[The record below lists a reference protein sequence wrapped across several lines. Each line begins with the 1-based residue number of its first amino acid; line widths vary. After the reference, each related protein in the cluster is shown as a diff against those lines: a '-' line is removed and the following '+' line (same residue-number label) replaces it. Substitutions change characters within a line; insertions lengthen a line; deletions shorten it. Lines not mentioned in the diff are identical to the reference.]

1 MRNDKKHI
9 IQIILLFFIFVSGL
23 FSCKR
28 KDTFVYTHNYRIDSI
43 SMYRIDINDTT
54 NTANALYLF
63 DAIVSDCNQETN
75 DKLSGRL
82 SHDLGSIDSICGI
95 SFFKKNQEIPDST
108 INIYKKY
115 NNVNI
120 THIYLKE
127 DAHGENEAKVE
138 PWNLVNL
145 NDAIEILQNRYLSGS
160 RGINDSLRHFYFI
173 FTIDKK
179 QALPD
184 SMSIKFQDRSLST
197 KIVNSP
203 VKKYVVSRFKE
214 GEDLIFD

>member
-1 MRNDKKHI
+1 MTNKKGYLI
-9 IQIILLFFIFVSGL
+9 SISFMLTVFVSVL

-43 SMYRIDINDTT
+43 SMYRIDINDTI

-108 INIYKKY
+108 ISIYKKY
-115 NNVNI
+115 NDVNI

-127 DAHGENEAKVE
+127 NAHGENEAKVE

-214 GEDLIFD
+214 GEDLILD

>member
-1 MRNDKKHI
+1 MTNKKGYLI
-9 IQIILLFFIFVSGL
+9 SISFMLTVFVSVL

-43 SMYRIDINDTT
+43 SMYRIDINDTI

-108 INIYKKY
+108 ISIYKKY
-115 NNVNI
+115 NDANI

-127 DAHGENEAKVE
+127 NAHGENEAKVE
-138 PWNLVNL
+138 SWNLVNL

-214 GEDLIFD
+214 GKDMILD

>member
-1 MRNDKKHI
+1 MTNKKGYLI
-9 IQIILLFFIFVSGL
+9 SISFMLTVFVSVL

-43 SMYRIDINDTT
+43 SMYRIDINDTI

-95 SFFKKNQEIPDST
+95 SFFKNNQEIPDST
-108 INIYKKY
+108 ISIYKKY
-115 NNVNI
+115 NDVNI

-127 DAHGENEAKVE
+127 NAHGENEAKVE
-138 PWNLVNL
+138 SWNLVNL

-184 SMSIKFQDRSLST
+184 SMSIKFQDRNLST
-197 KIVNSP
+197 KIVNSS

-214 GEDLIFD
+214 GKDLILD

>member
-1 MRNDKKHI
+1 MTNKKGYLI
-9 IQIILLFFIFVSGL
+9 SISFMLTVFVSVL

-43 SMYRIDINDTT
+43 SMYRIDINDTI

-82 SHDLGSIDSICGI
+82 SHDLGSIDSICAI

-108 INIYKKY
+108 ISIYKKY
-115 NNVNI
+115 NDVNI

-127 DAHGENEAKVE
+127 NAHGENEAKVE
-138 PWNLVNL
+138 SWNLVNL

-214 GEDLIFD
+214 GKDLILD

>member
-9 IQIILLFFIFVSGL
+9 IQIILLLFILVSGL

>member
-1 MRNDKKHI
+1 MTNKKGYLI
-9 IQIILLFFIFVSGL
+9 SISFMLIVFLSVL

-43 SMYRIDINDTT
+43 SMYRIDINDTI

-95 SFFKKNQEIPDST
+95 SFFKKNQETPDST

-115 NNVNI
+115 NNTNI
-120 THIYLKE
+120 SHIYLKE
-127 DAHGENEAKVE
+127 NAHTENEAKVE
-138 PWNLVNL
+138 PWNLVTL
-145 NDAIEILQNRYLSGS
+145 NDVIEILQNRYLSGS
-160 RGINDSLRHFYFI
+160 LGINDSLRHFYFI
-173 FTIDKK
+173 FSIDKK

-184 SMSIKFQDRSLST
+184 SISIKFQDRNLST

-214 GEDLIFD
+214 GKDLILD

>member
-1 MRNDKKHI
+1 
-9 IQIILLFFIFVSGL
+9 
-23 FSCKR
+23 
-28 KDTFVYTHNYRIDSI
+28 
-43 SMYRIDINDTT
+43 MYRIDINDTT

-95 SFFKKNQEIPDST
+95 SFFKNNQEIPDST

-214 GEDLIFD
+214 GEDLILD

>member
-9 IQIILLFFIFVSGL
+9 IQIILLLFILVSGL

-28 KDTFVYTHNYRIDSI
+28 KDTFVYPHNYRIDSI

>member
-1 MRNDKKHI
+1 MTNKKGYLI
-9 IQIILLFFIFVSGL
+9 SISFMLTVFVSVL

-43 SMYRIDINDTT
+43 SMYRIDINDTI

-108 INIYKKY
+108 ISIYKKY
-115 NNVNI
+115 NDVNI

-127 DAHGENEAKVE
+127 NAHGENEAKVE
-138 PWNLVNL
+138 SWNLVNL

-184 SMSIKFQDRSLST
+184 SMSIKFQDRNLST

-214 GEDLIFD
+214 GEDLILD

>member
-1 MRNDKKHI
+1 MTNKKGYLI
-9 IQIILLFFIFVSGL
+9 SISFMLTVFVSVL

-43 SMYRIDINDTT
+43 SMYRIDINDTI

-95 SFFKKNQEIPDST
+95 SFFKNNQEIPDST
-108 INIYKKY
+108 ISIYKKY
-115 NNVNI
+115 NDVNI

-127 DAHGENEAKVE
+127 NAHGENEAKVE
-138 PWNLVNL
+138 SWNLVNL

-214 GEDLIFD
+214 GEDLILD

>member
-1 MRNDKKHI
+1 MTNKKGYLI
-9 IQIILLFFIFVSGL
+9 SISFMLIVFLSVL

-43 SMYRIDINDTT
+43 SMYRIDINDTI

-95 SFFKKNQEIPDST
+95 SFFKKNQETPDST

-115 NNVNI
+115 NNTNI
-120 THIYLKE
+120 SHIYLKE
-127 DAHGENEAKVE
+127 NAHTENEAKVE
-138 PWNLVNL
+138 PWNLVTL
-145 NDAIEILQNRYLSGS
+145 NDVIEILQNRYLSGS
-160 RGINDSLRHFYFI
+160 LGINDSLRHFYFI
-173 FTIDKK
+173 FSIDKK

-184 SMSIKFQDRSLST
+184 SISIKFQDRNLST

-214 GEDLIFD
+214 GEDLILD

>member
-1 MRNDKKHI
+1 MTNKNGYLI
-9 IQIILLFFIFVSGL
+9 SISFMLTVFVSVL

-43 SMYRIDINDTT
+43 SMYRIDINDTI
-54 NTANALYLF
+54 NTENVLFLF

-95 SFFKKNQEIPDST
+95 NFFKKNQEIPDST
-108 INIYKKY
+108 ISIYKKY
-115 NNVNI
+115 NDVNI

-127 DAHGENEAKVE
+127 NAHGENEAKVE
-138 PWNLVNL
+138 SWNLVNL

-184 SMSIKFQDRSLST
+184 SMSIKFQDRNLST

-214 GEDLIFD
+214 GEDLILD

>member
-1 MRNDKKHI
+1 MTNKKGYLI
-9 IQIILLFFIFVSGL
+9 SISFMLTVFVSVL

-43 SMYRIDINDTT
+43 SMYRIDINDTI

-108 INIYKKY
+108 ISIYKKY
-115 NNVNI
+115 NDVNI

-127 DAHGENEAKVE
+127 NAHGENEAKVE
-138 PWNLVNL
+138 SWNLVNL

-214 GEDLIFD
+214 GEDLILD

>member
-9 IQIILLFFIFVSGL
+9 IQIILLLFILVSGL

-82 SHDLGSIDSICGI
+82 
-95 SFFKKNQEIPDST
+95 
-108 INIYKKY
+108 
-115 NNVNI
+115 
-120 THIYLKE
+120 
-127 DAHGENEAKVE
+127 
-138 PWNLVNL
+138 
-145 NDAIEILQNRYLSGS
+145 
-160 RGINDSLRHFYFI
+160 
-173 FTIDKK
+173 
-179 QALPD
+179 
-184 SMSIKFQDRSLST
+184 
-197 KIVNSP
+197 
-203 VKKYVVSRFKE
+203 
-214 GEDLIFD
+214 

>member
-1 MRNDKKHI
+1 MTNKKGYLI
-9 IQIILLFFIFVSGL
+9 SISFMLTVFVSVL

-43 SMYRIDINDTT
+43 SMYRIDINDTI

-108 INIYKKY
+108 ISIYKKY
-115 NNVNI
+115 NDVNI

-127 DAHGENEAKVE
+127 NAHGENEAKVE
-138 PWNLVNL
+138 SWNLVNL

-184 SMSIKFQDRSLST
+184 SMSIKFQDRNLST

-214 GEDLIFD
+214 GKDLILD

>member
-1 MRNDKKHI
+1 MTNKKGYLI
-9 IQIILLFFIFVSGL
+9 SISFMLTVFVSVL

-43 SMYRIDINDTT
+43 SMYRIDINDTI

-108 INIYKKY
+108 ISIYKKY
-115 NNVNI
+115 NDVNI

-127 DAHGENEAKVE
+127 NAHGENEAKVE
-138 PWNLVNL
+138 SWNLVNL
-145 NDAIEILQNRYLSGS
+145 NDAMEILQNRYLSGS

-173 FTIDKK
+173 CTIDKK

-214 GEDLIFD
+214 GEDLILD

>member
-1 MRNDKKHI
+1 MTNKNGYLI
-9 IQIILLFFIFVSGL
+9 SISFMLTVFVSVL

-43 SMYRIDINDTT
+43 SMYRIDINDTI
-54 NTANALYLF
+54 NTENVLFLF
-63 DAIVSDCNQETN
+63 DAIVSDCNHETN

-108 INIYKKY
+108 ISIYKKY
-115 NNVNI
+115 NDVNI

-127 DAHGENEAKVE
+127 NAHGENEAKVE
-138 PWNLVNL
+138 SWNLVNL

-184 SMSIKFQDRSLST
+184 SMSIKFQDRNLST

-214 GEDLIFD
+214 GKDLILD

>member
-1 MRNDKKHI
+1 MTNKNGYLI
-9 IQIILLFFIFVSGL
+9 SISFMLTVFVSVL

-43 SMYRIDINDTT
+43 SMYRIDINDTI
-54 NTANALYLF
+54 NTENVLFLF
-63 DAIVSDCNQETN
+63 DAIVSDCNHETN

-108 INIYKKY
+108 ISIYKKY
-115 NNVNI
+115 NDVNI

-127 DAHGENEAKVE
+127 NAHGENEAKVE
-138 PWNLVNL
+138 SWNLVNL

-214 GEDLIFD
+214 GEDLILD

>member
-1 MRNDKKHI
+1 MTNKKGYLI
-9 IQIILLFFIFVSGL
+9 SISFMLTVFVSVL

-43 SMYRIDINDTT
+43 SMYRIDINDTI

-108 INIYKKY
+108 ISIYKKY
-115 NNVNI
+115 NDVNI

-127 DAHGENEAKVE
+127 NAHGENEAKVE
-138 PWNLVNL
+138 SWNLVNL
-145 NDAIEILQNRYLSGS
+145 NDAMEILQNRYLSGS

-214 GEDLIFD
+214 GEDLILD

>member
-1 MRNDKKHI
+1 MTNKKGYLI
-9 IQIILLFFIFVSGL
+9 SISFMLTVFVSVL

-43 SMYRIDINDTT
+43 SMYRIDINDTI

-95 SFFKKNQEIPDST
+95 SFFKNNQEIPDST
-108 INIYKKY
+108 ISIYKKY
-115 NNVNI
+115 NDVNI

-127 DAHGENEAKVE
+127 NAHTENEAKVE
-138 PWNLVNL
+138 PWNLVTL
-145 NDAIEILQNRYLSGS
+145 NDVIEILQNRYLSGS
-160 RGINDSLRHFYFI
+160 LGINDSLIHFYFI
-173 FTIDKK
+173 FSIDKK
-179 QALPD
+179 QTLPD

-214 GEDLIFD
+214 GEDLILD

>member
-9 IQIILLFFIFVSGL
+9 MQIILLLFILVSGL

-95 SFFKKNQEIPDST
+95 SFFKNNQEIPDST

-115 NNVNI
+115 NDTKI
-120 THIYLKE
+120 SHIYLKE

-214 GEDLIFD
+214 GEDLILD

>member
-1 MRNDKKHI
+1 MTNKKGYLI
-9 IQIILLFFIFVSGL
+9 SISFMLTVFVSVL

-43 SMYRIDINDTT
+43 SMYRIDINDTI
-54 NTANALYLF
+54 NTTNALYLF

-82 SHDLGSIDSICGI
+82 SHDWGSIDSICAI

-108 INIYKKY
+108 ISIYKKY
-115 NNVNI
+115 NDVNI

-127 DAHGENEAKVE
+127 NAHGENEAKVE
-138 PWNLVNL
+138 PKNLVTL
-145 NDAIEILQNRYLSGS
+145 NDAIEILQNAYLRSS
-160 RGINDSLRHFYFI
+160 WGINDSLIHFYFI
-173 FTIDKK
+173 FSIDKK

-214 GEDLIFD
+214 GEDLILD

>member
-1 MRNDKKHI
+1 MTNKKGYLI
-9 IQIILLFFIFVSGL
+9 SISFMLTVFVPVL

-43 SMYRIDINDTT
+43 SMCRIDINDTI
-54 NTANALYLF
+54 NTENVLFLF

-108 INIYKKY
+108 ISIYKKY
-115 NNVNI
+115 NDVNI

-127 DAHGENEAKVE
+127 NAHGENEAKVE
-138 PWNLVNL
+138 SWNLVNL

-214 GEDLIFD
+214 GEDLILD

>member
-9 IQIILLFFIFVSGL
+9 IQIILLLFILVSGL

-95 SFFKKNQEIPDST
+95 SFFKNNQEIPDST

-214 GEDLIFD
+214 GEDLILD

>member
-1 MRNDKKHI
+1 MTNKKGYLI
-9 IQIILLFFIFVSGL
+9 SISFMLTVFVSVL

-43 SMYRIDINDTT
+43 SMYRIDINDTI

-95 SFFKKNQEIPDST
+95 SFFKNNQEIPDST
-108 INIYKKY
+108 ISIYKKY
-115 NNVNI
+115 NDVNI

-127 DAHGENEAKVE
+127 NAHGENEAKVE
-138 PWNLVNL
+138 SWNLVNL

-184 SMSIKFQDRSLST
+184 SMAIKFQDRSLST

-214 GEDLIFD
+214 GEDLILD

>member
-1 MRNDKKHI
+1 MTNKKGYLI
-9 IQIILLFFIFVSGL
+9 SISFMLTVFVSVL

-43 SMYRIDINDTT
+43 SMYRIDINDTI

-108 INIYKKY
+108 ISIYKKY
-115 NNVNI
+115 NDVNI

-127 DAHGENEAKVE
+127 NAHGENEAKVE
-138 PWNLVNL
+138 SWNLVNL

-173 FTIDKK
+173 FTINKK

-197 KIVNSP
+197 KIANSP

-214 GEDLIFD
+214 GKDLILD

>member
-1 MRNDKKHI
+1 MTNKKGYLI
-9 IQIILLFFIFVSGL
+9 SISFMLTVFVSVL

-43 SMYRIDINDTT
+43 SMYRIDINDTI

-95 SFFKKNQEIPDST
+95 SFFKNNQEIPDST
-108 INIYKKY
+108 ISIYKKY
-115 NNVNI
+115 NDVNI

-127 DAHGENEAKVE
+127 NAHGENEAKVE
-138 PWNLVNL
+138 SWNLVNL

-214 GEDLIFD
+214 GKDMILD

>member
-1 MRNDKKHI
+1 MTNKNGYLI
-9 IQIILLFFIFVSGL
+9 SISFMLTVFVSVL

-28 KDTFVYTHNYRIDSI
+28 KDTFVYPHNYRIDSI
-43 SMYRIDINDTT
+43 SMYRIDINDTI
-54 NTANALYLF
+54 NTENVLFLF

-115 NNVNI
+115 NDVNI

-127 DAHGENEAKVE
+127 NAHGENEAKVE
-138 PWNLVNL
+138 SWNLVNL

-184 SMSIKFQDRSLST
+184 SMSIKFQDRNLST

-214 GEDLIFD
+214 GEDLILD

>member
-1 MRNDKKHI
+1 MTNKKGYLI
-9 IQIILLFFIFVSGL
+9 SISFMLTVFVSVL

-43 SMYRIDINDTT
+43 SMYRIDINDTI
-54 NTANALYLF
+54 NTENVLFLF

-95 SFFKKNQEIPDST
+95 SFFKNNQEIPDST
-108 INIYKKY
+108 ISIYKKY
-115 NNVNI
+115 NDVNI

-127 DAHGENEAKVE
+127 NAHGENEAKVE
-138 PWNLVNL
+138 SWNLVNL

-214 GEDLIFD
+214 GEDLILD

>member
-1 MRNDKKHI
+1 MRNNKKHI
-9 IQIILLFFIFVSGL
+9 IQIILLLIILVSGL

-43 SMYRIDINDTT
+43 SMYRIDINDTI
-54 NTANALYLF
+54 NTENVLFLF

-95 SFFKKNQEIPDST
+95 SFFKKNQETPDST

-115 NNVNI
+115 NDVNI

-127 DAHGENEAKVE
+127 NTQTENEAKVE
-138 PWNLVNL
+138 PKNLVTL
-145 NDAIEILQNRYLSGS
+145 NDAMEILQNAYLRSS
-160 RGINDSLRHFYFI
+160 WGINDSLIHFYFI

-214 GEDLIFD
+214 GEDLILD

>member
-1 MRNDKKHI
+1 MTNKKGYLI
-9 IQIILLFFIFVSGL
+9 SISFMLTVFVSVL

-43 SMYRIDINDTT
+43 SMYRIDINDTI

-95 SFFKKNQEIPDST
+95 NFFKKNQEIPDST

-115 NNVNI
+115 NDINI

-127 DAHGENEAKVE
+127 NAHGENEAKVE
-138 PWNLVNL
+138 SWNLVNL

-214 GEDLIFD
+214 GEDLILD

>member
-1 MRNDKKHI
+1 MTNKNGYLI
-9 IQIILLFFIFVSGL
+9 SISFMLTVFVSVL

-28 KDTFVYTHNYRIDSI
+28 KDTFVYPHNYRIDSI
-43 SMYRIDINDTT
+43 SMYRIDINDTI
-54 NTANALYLF
+54 NTTNALYLF

-108 INIYKKY
+108 ISIYKKY
-115 NNVNI
+115 NDVNI

-127 DAHGENEAKVE
+127 NAHGENEAKVE
-138 PWNLVNL
+138 SWNLVNL

-184 SMSIKFQDRSLST
+184 SMSIKFQDRNLST

-214 GEDLIFD
+214 GEDLILD

>member
-1 MRNDKKHI
+1 MTNKNGYLI
-9 IQIILLFFIFVSGL
+9 SISFMLTVFVSVL

-43 SMYRIDINDTT
+43 SMYRIDINDTI
-54 NTANALYLF
+54 NTENVLFLF

-108 INIYKKY
+108 ISIYKKY
-115 NNVNI
+115 NDVNI

-127 DAHGENEAKVE
+127 NAQTENEAKVE
-138 PWNLVNL
+138 PKNMVTL

-173 FTIDKK
+173 FSIDKK

-214 GEDLIFD
+214 GEDLILD

>member
-1 MRNDKKHI
+1 MTNKKGYLI
-9 IQIILLFFIFVSGL
+9 SISFMLTVFVSVL

-43 SMYRIDINDTT
+43 SMYRIDINDTI

-95 SFFKKNQEIPDST
+95 SFFKNNQEIPDST
-108 INIYKKY
+108 ISIYKKY
-115 NNVNI
+115 NDVNI

-127 DAHGENEAKVE
+127 NAHGENEAKVE
-138 PWNLVNL
+138 SWNLVNL

-184 SMSIKFQDRSLST
+184 SMSIKFQDRNLST

-214 GEDLIFD
+214 GKDMILD

>member
-1 MRNDKKHI
+1 MTNKNGYLI
-9 IQIILLFFIFVSGL
+9 SISFMLTVFVSVL

-43 SMYRIDINDTT
+43 SMYRIDINDTI
-54 NTANALYLF
+54 NTENVLFLF

-82 SHDLGSIDSICGI
+82 SHDLGSIDSICAI

-108 INIYKKY
+108 ISIYKKY
-115 NNVNI
+115 NDVNI

-127 DAHGENEAKVE
+127 NAHGENEAKVE
-138 PWNLVNL
+138 SWNLVNL

-184 SMSIKFQDRSLST
+184 SMSIKFQDRNLST

-214 GEDLIFD
+214 GKDLILD

>member
-1 MRNDKKHI
+1 MTNKKGYLI
-9 IQIILLFFIFVSGL
+9 SISFMLTVFVSVL

-43 SMYRIDINDTT
+43 SMYRIDINDTI
-54 NTANALYLF
+54 NIANALYLF

-82 SHDLGSIDSICGI
+82 SHDLGSIDSICAI
-95 SFFKKNQEIPDST
+95 SFFKNNQEIPDST
-108 INIYKKY
+108 ISIYKKY
-115 NNVNI
+115 NDVNI

-127 DAHGENEAKVE
+127 NAHGENEAKVE
-138 PWNLVNL
+138 SWNLVNL

-214 GEDLIFD
+214 GEDLILD

>member
-1 MRNDKKHI
+1 MTNKKGYLI
-9 IQIILLFFIFVSGL
+9 SISFMLTVFVSVL

-43 SMYRIDINDTT
+43 SMYRIDINDTI

-95 SFFKKNQEIPDST
+95 SFFKNNQEIPDST

-115 NNVNI
+115 NDTKI
-120 THIYLKE
+120 SHIYLKE
-127 DAHGENEAKVE
+127 NAQTENEAKVE
-138 PWNLVNL
+138 QRNLVNL

-214 GEDLIFD
+214 GEDLILD

>member
-9 IQIILLFFIFVSGL
+9 IQIILLLFILVSGL

-214 GEDLIFD
+214 GEDLILD